1 MECSVRETA
10 RGTPSCLTKATRRT
24 DVSVTDMR
32 KLKGVDFELVL
43 DVFGWTPK

>member
-24 DVSVTDMR
+24 DVSVTEMR
-32 KLKGVDFELVL
+32 KLKGVGFELVL
-43 DVFGWTPK
+43 DMFGWTPK